1 MGEWDVQK
9 ALVAQAARE
18 LARLGLVGRASGN
31 LSVRLPTPELLV
43 AITPTRRPHATLEAH
58 DICVVDA
65 EGVQRDGAHAPSSEF
80 LLHLSLYRAR
90 AEINAVVHSHPVHA
104 TACAV
109 AGLQVPP
116 LVDELVVLVG
126 GAIRVSDYA
135 LPGSADLGAQAC
147 AALRERKAALL
158 RNHGLVT
165 VGSDMDEA
173 VELTELVER
182 AAQVFFLSRTLG
194 RAKALAPEVV
204 EAEERLYRE
213 RNDLPPAAEEA
224 GSDPGSLDGQG

>member
-1 MGEWDVQK
+1 MAEWDVQK
-9 ALVAQAARE
+9 AQVAQAARE

-31 LSVRLPTPELLV
+31 LSVRLPTAELLV
-43 AITPTRRPHATLEAH
+43 AITPTRRPHASLEAD

-65 EGVQRDGAHAPSSEF
+65 EGVQRDGAHAPSSEL
-80 LLHLSLYRAR
+80 LLHLSLYQAR
-90 AEINAVVHSHPVHA
+90 SETNAVVHSHPVHA

-109 AGLQVPP
+109 AGLEVPP
-116 LVDELVVLVG
+116 LIDELVVLVG
-126 GAIRVSDYA
+126 GAIQVSDYA
-135 LPGSADLGAQAC
+135 LPGTADLGAQAC
-147 AALRERKAALL
+147 AALGERKAALL

-213 RNDLPPAAEEA
+213 RNGLPPAVEEG
-224 GSDPGSLDGQG
+224 GSDTGSESQG

>member
-1 MGEWDVQK
+1 MASEWHAQRTQ
-9 ALVAQAARE
+9 VAEAARE

-31 LSVRLPTPELLV
+31 LSVRLPAAELLV
-43 AITPTRRPHATLEAH
+43 AITPTRRPHASLEAH

-65 EGVQRDGAHAPSSEF
+65 EGVRRDGARAPSSEL
-80 LLHLSLYRAR
+80 LLHLALYRAR
-90 AEINAVVHSHPVHA
+90 PGANAVVHSHPVHA
-104 TACAV
+104 TVCAV

-126 GAIRVSDYA
+126 GAVEVSDYA

-147 AALRERKAALL
+147 AALGERKAALL

-165 VGSDMDEA
+165 VGCDLDEA

-182 AAQVFFLSRTLG
+182 AAQVFVLSRTLG
-194 RAKALAPEVV
+194 RAKLLPPEVV

-213 RNDLPPAAEEA
+213 RTGLPPAAEKG
-224 GSDPGSLDGQG
+224 GSGPESLER

>member
-9 ALVAQAARE
+9 AQVAQAARE

-31 LSVRLPTPELLV
+31 LSVRLPTPEPLF
-43 AITPTRRPHATLEAH
+43 AITPTRRPHASLEAH

-65 EGVQRDGAHAPSSEF
+65 EGVRKDGAHVPSSEF
-80 LLHLSLYRAR
+80 LLHLGLYQAR
-90 AEINAVVHSHPVHA
+90 GDVNAVIHSHPVHA
-104 TACAV
+104 TVCAV

-126 GAIRVSDYA
+126 GAVQVSDYA

-147 AALRERKAALL
+147 AALGDRKAALL

-165 VGSDMDEA
+165 VGCDMDEA

-182 AAQVFFLSRTLG
+182 AAQVFVLSHSLG
-194 RAKALAPEVV
+194 RAKLLAPEVV

-213 RNDLPPAAEEA
+213 RSGLPPAAEED
-224 GSDPGSLDGQG
+224 GSGPGSQG